1 MYTDY
6 YSYDIETYLNCFT
19 CRFKRDSD
27 GAEWKFEISEWK
39 DEGFDLFI
47 FISQVNTCG
56 AAMVGYN
63 NVKFDYPVIH
73 LLMEHKGAVNYRRLY
88 QKGQVIIQDGNRGLQ
103 WNHVIWDRDR
113 YCPQIDLMM
122 IHHFDNKAKLTSLK
136 LLEFNMRMDDI
147 QELPYSPHAALSR
160 SQADEIMS
168 YNGHDVDATHQF
180 LQHTKPMLGPRY
192 ELSKQYGID
201 FTNFNDTKMGE
212 RITIEMLKKNGVH
225 LKKGD
230 KTVRTEVPVCDILF
244 DYIEFTRPEF
254 QDLLEYYRGV
264 MIDPKGLSQSLMN
277 RPVSYR
283 MAMNSNPSSIWVS
296 GDNIKSCWLS
306 DYEKVNGASIDDDHV
321 TLSRYGEFMFKYVK
335 DQKTSI
341 NTVIDGFQY
350 DFGSGGIH
358 GSRHNTIVRTGGGR
372 KLRDSDVASYYPNIG
387 IKNRIAPEHIGEA
400 WCEAMDWMY
409 HERLRVGKK
418 TTAGNGYKLALN
430 GSYGKSND
438 EHSMLCDPQYTMSIT
453 INGQLL
459 LCMLAEALTEA
470 VPEFEMVQINTD
482 GLTYT
487 FPNEY
492 ESLVDEICQWWEE
505 LTKLEL
511 EHVDYRMMAIRDVNN
526 YLAVTMPEVKDGKIK
541 PGYVKRIGA
550 YAYTRAEENAATRE
564 LPWNKNHG
572 GIVVAKAAE
581 AALVRN
587 ENIEMFIRNHVTVDP
602 LDFMFRAKVPR
613 SAKLVGVRDAGWG
626 IKSEVKLS
634 NITRYYVSTKGVELV
649 KIMEPT
655 ASQITKWQTTP
666 HWKHKV
672 SGDHKC
678 ATKAPSGM
686 WKETSRPTEIP
697 VDRRIGIE
705 AGRKVTE
712 CNEMN
717 EEALSLVDVDIAH
730 YVAETRKLVDKLLRE
745 E

>member
-47 FISQVNTCG
+47 FISQVNSCG

-73 LLMEHKGAVNYRRLY
+73 LLMEHKGAINYRRLY

-147 QELPYSPHAALSR
+147 QELPYSPHVALSR

-168 YNGHDVDATHQF
+168 YNGHDVEATHQF
-180 LQHTKPMLGPRY
+180 LQHTKSMLGPRY

-212 RITIEMLKKNGVH
+212 RITIEILKKNGVF

-230 KTVRTEVPVCDILF
+230 KTVRTQINVGEILF

-254 QDLLEYYRGV
+254 QEIHNFFKNAV
-264 MIDPKGLSQSLMN
+264 IEPE
-277 RPVSYR
+277 
-283 MAMNSNPSSIWVS
+283 
-296 GDNIKSCWLS
+296 NIKGFFGALNCT
-306 DYEKVNGASIDDDHV
+306 VN
-321 TLSRYGEFMFKYVK
+321 
-335 DQKTSI
+335 
-341 NTVIDGFQY
+341 GFQY
-350 DFGSGGIH
+350 DFGAGGIH

-387 IKNRIAPEHIGEA
+387 IKNKIAPEHIGEA
-400 WCEAMDWMY
+400 WCDAMDWMY

-418 TTAGNGYKLALN
+418 TTEGNGYKLALN

-438 EHSMLCDPQYTMSIT
+438 EHSVLCDPQYTMSIT

-459 LCMLAEALTEA
+459 LCMLAEALTET

-487 FPNEY
+487 FPDEH
-492 ESLVDEICQWWEE
+492 ESLVDEICEWWEA

-526 YLAVTMPEVKDGKIK
+526 YLAVTMPEVKEGKIK

-550 YAYTRAEENAATRE
+550 YAYTRAEESAATRE

-587 ENIEMFIRNHVTVDP
+587 ENIEMFIRNHAKVAP

-613 SAKLVGVRDAGWG
+613 SAKLVGVRDRGWG
-626 IKSEVKLS
+626 MKSEVTLS
-634 NITRYYVSTKGVELV
+634 NITRYYVSTSGVELV

-655 ASQITKWQTTP
+655 QSQMLKWQTTP
-666 HWKHKV
+666 HWVHKV
-672 SGDHKC
+672 SGEHKC
-678 ATKAPSGM
+678 AKKAPSGM

-697 VDRRIGIE
+697 ADRRIGIE

-712 CNEMN
+712 CNKMT
-717 EEALSLVDVDIAH
+717 EEALSLIDVDIKH
-730 YVAETRKLVDKLLRE
+730 YVAETRKLVDKLLTKE
-745 E
+745 